1 MRREGKSTLFLGN
14 MKMKKLLIV
23 AASSATLFAAA
34 PAFAQASDDS
44 SFQVTASVPGTCT
57 IGNPGT
63 IALNALNVNTTAGST
78 ALTLIN
84 NGNSGYVANVTNNF
98 WVSCND
104 VNKMTI
110 TSANNGRLVRAGAA
124 PTAAETAQGFTDKI
138 AYHIGATNYRPGV
151 DWQYQP
157 TLNEGSNNNY
167 MNHTRGAIH
176 QEVGMMARIGSSGNS
191 ANVGKRPLAGS
202 YSDTVTVTV
211 QIAA

>member
-1 MRREGKSTLFLGN
+1 
-14 MKMKKLLIV
+14 MKKLLI
-23 AASSATLFAAA
+23 AASFAAMFA
-34 PAFAQASDDS
+34 ATPAFAQASDDAA
-44 SFQVTASVPGTCT
+44 FQITASVPGTCT

-63 IALNALNVNTTAGST
+63 IALNSLNVNTTAGAN

-84 NGNSGYVANVTNNF
+84 NGNSGYVANSTNNF

-124 PTAAETAQGFTDKI
+124 PTAAEAAQGFTDRI
-138 AYHIGATNYRPGV
+138 AYHVGATNYRPGV

-167 MNHTRGAIH
+167 MNSTRGAIH
-176 QEVGMMARIGSSGNS
+176 QEVGMQARIGSSGNS
-191 ANVGKRPLAGS
+191 ANVGKRPLAGT

>member
-1 MRREGKSTLFLGN
+1 
-14 MKMKKLLIV
+14 MKKI
-23 AASSATLFAAA
+23 LFAASCA
-34 PAFAQASDDS
+34 AMFAATPSFAQASDS
-44 SFQVTASVPGTCT
+44 ESFQITASVPGTCT

-63 IALNALNVNTTAGST
+63 INLNSLNVNTTAGAN
-78 ALTLIN
+78 ALTLVN
-84 NGNSGYVANVTNNF
+84 AGNTGYVGSSTNNF

-110 TSANNGRLVRAGAA
+110 TSANNGRLVRTGAA
-124 PTAAETAQGFTDKI
+124 PTAEEAAQGFTDRI

-157 TLNEGSNNNY
+157 TLNEGANNNY

-176 QEVGMMARIGSSGNS
+176 QEVGMMARIASGGNS
-191 ANVGKRPLAGS
+191 ANVGKRPLAGT